1 MYCRE
6 CGNQIPDNSLRCP
19 DCGTKSGEGISYCQ
33 NCGNLTSIKTE
44 FCFHCGAKLKN
55 IMTQKMKNERL
66 AELQKKAKFNK
77 TIMNIEKFLAVTG
90 IVVAVVCI
98 AVLVLRPEPNN
109 IPDIS
114 SAFSGRTI
122 SPNAN
127 IHDSMQR
134 VGNTY
139 YYSSNI
145 SDEVAEY
152 WIQGRALISYIILSV
167 FIAFVSFVGFLIQ
180 KSAYKKIIKAL
191 KEAKNVL

>member
-19 DCGTKSGEGISYCQ
+19 DCGTKSGEGISYCP

-77 TIMNIEKFLAVTG
+77 TIMNIEKFLAVAG

-98 AVLVLRPEPNN
+98 AVIVLRPEPNN

-152 WIQGRALISYIILSV
+152 WVQSRALISYIILGV
-167 FIAFVSFVGFLIQ
+167 FTAFVSFIGFLIR
-180 KSAYKKIIKAL
+180 KSAYKKIIKAI

>member
-6 CGNQIPDNSLRCP
+6 CGNQIPDNALRCP
-19 DCGTKSGEGISYCQ
+19 DCGTKTGEGISYCQ
-33 NCGNLTSIKTE
+33 NCGNLTSFKTE

-77 TIMNIEKFLAVTG
+77 KLMKIEKFIAAVG

-98 AVLVLRPEPNN
+98 AVLVLRPEPAN
-109 IPDIS
+109 IPDPS
-114 SAFSGRTI
+114 SMYM
-122 SPNAN
+122 SPNAS

-134 VGNTY
+134 IGNTY

-152 WIQGRALISYIILSV
+152 WVQSRALISYIILSV
-167 FIAFVSFVGFLIQ
+167 FMAFVSFIGFLIQ
-180 KSAYKKIIKAL
+180 KSAYKKIIKAI